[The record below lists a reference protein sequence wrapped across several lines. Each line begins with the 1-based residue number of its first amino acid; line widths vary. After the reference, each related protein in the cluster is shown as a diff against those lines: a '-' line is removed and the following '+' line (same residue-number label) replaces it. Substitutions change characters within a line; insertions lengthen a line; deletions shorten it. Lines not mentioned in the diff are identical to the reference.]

1 MNKELLRT
9 IRKSGW
15 LLEELAGLAQIPEPV
30 LYRICIGKTDP
41 DPRTQQRLAQVL
53 DCKVSDIFEKEAAIA

>member
-1 MNKELLRT
+1 MNQKLLRA

-41 DPRTQQRLAQVL
+41 DPGTQYRLAQAL
-53 DCKVSDIFEKEAAIA
+53 DCKASDLFEGSINA